1 LTNDTVCVFY
11 RTVEILYAVG
21 ILEVYS
27 NSLSAN
33 NLLFLCIICHWHCR

>member
-21 ILEVYS
+21 ILEVYNNS
-27 NSLSAN
+27 WWANSL
-33 NLLFLCIICHWHCR
+33 LF